1 MKPKALFFVFI
12 LVLLFSASACDSILP
27 TEDEGALETQQEATL
42 QKKLEEAKTSTAAFE
57 TSVAKALTEEAPP
70 PTATFTSTPVPT
82 DTPSA
87 TDTPMPTDTPEPTE
101 TPLYTATAT
110 TDPHPWVMQEWCLDH
125 DGCERLEV
133 KNKQP
138 NWINITLTYLE
149 TGEVKFFAI
158 QPKGHAWITLRP
170 GRYRYKFKHCGGTE
184 VDEGIHPLTS
194 NWYIQFLTSFCK

>member
-57 TSVAKALTEEAPP
+57 TSVAEALTEEAPP

-87 TDTPMPTDTPEPTE
+87 TETPIPTDTPEPTE
-101 TPLYTATAT
+101 TPLYTATPT
-110 TDPHPWVMQEWCLDH
+110 KDPHPWVMQDWCLDH
-125 DGCERLEV
+125 VGCVKIEV

-138 NWINITLTYLE
+138 NWVQVYLTFLE
-149 TGEVKFFAI
+149 TNEKDFFSI
-158 QPKGHAWITLRP
+158 SPKGHAWITLRP
-170 GRYRYKFKHCGGTE
+170 GRYRYKLVACGGSE
-184 VDEGIHPLTS
+184 VNEGINPLTS
-194 NWYIQFLTSFCK
+194 NWYIVFPNTCK